1 VTRNFLRVVEK
12 VQEFK
17 RKNVEP
23 ATFQQELQKD
33 GLGLALLLMG
43 AGGTGKSAVVH
54 ELNAR
59 LKAKGLHLLVTA
71 YTGVASAPF
80 GGPTLLSLLNLCPSM
95 QKRNVV
101 RDLSQTQIQETKQ
114 KFKSESGMD
123 IRDVGGI
130 VIDEISFIEAR
141 LFGHA
146 DGILRQCTDNDAPFG
161 GIPVLLAGGNMQKE
175 PPNSQGGPWF
185 KGLVDRA
192 SGDLTEIR
200 PETAEAKGLDLE
212 LELELILSQ
221 MAQKPMLRGEVGA
234 TSLPACRCT
243 SSNDSCAR

>member
-1 VTRNFLRVVEK
+1 MTRNFLRVVEK

-80 GGPTLLSLLNLCPSM
+80 GGPTLLSLLNLCPST

-101 RDLSQTQIQETKQ
+101 RDLSQTQIQETKE
-114 KFKSESGMD
+114 KFKSESGMGMK
-123 IRDVGGI
+123 DVGGI

-146 DGILRQCTDNDAPFG
+146 DGILRQCTGKTTRRSAASLCCSPATTRRRSR
-161 GIPVLLAGGNMQKE
+161 PTRRAGHV
-175 PPNSQGGPWF
+175 S
-185 KGLVDRA
+185 RA
-192 SGDLTEIR
+192 
-200 PETAEAKGLDLE
+200 
-212 LELELILSQ
+212 
-221 MAQKPMLRGEVGA
+221 
-234 TSLPACRCT
+234 
-243 SSNDSCAR
+243 